1 MSNPESF
8 IDEVTEEVRRDRL
21 YGAMRRWGWLAIL
34 IVILLVGGA
43 AFAEWRR
50 SQAQARAQAFGSAV
64 LDALDGEDLTA
75 RRTALG
81 EVAPADDGQAAI
93 LALLRA
99 TAALNATEGGADDA
113 AARAHLLEVSEM
125 ADVPAAYRD
134 LARLKLMLAGGTG
147 EASQDAAILEA
158 LAAPGAPY
166 RPMAVE
172 LQALMALEAGDE
184 ATALTLLRALTE
196 DAEATEPLRRR
207 ATQLIVALGAT
218 PEPA

>member
-21 YGAMRRWGWLAIL
+21 YGVMRRWGWLAIL
-34 IVILLVGGA
+34 VVILLVGGA

-50 SQAQARAQAFGSAV
+50 SQSEARARTFGAAV
-64 LDALDGEDLTA
+64 LDALDAEDLAA
-75 RRTALG
+75 RRAALEG
-81 EVAPADDGQAAI
+81 VAPSDEGQAAI
-93 LALLRA
+93 LSFLQA
-99 TAALNATEGGADDA
+99 TAALNAGEGDLDA
-113 AARAHLLEVSEM
+113 ARSQLL
-125 ADVPAAYRD
+125 DVAVMPDLPAAYRD
-134 LARLKLMLAGGTG
+134 LARLKVMLAGGTG
-147 EASQDAAILEA
+147 DTARDAELLET

-196 DAEATEPLRRR
+196 DAEATESLRRR

>member
-34 IVILLVGGA
+34 LVILLVGGA

-50 SQAQARAQAFGSAV
+50 SQAETRARTFGAAV
-64 LDALDGEDLTA
+64 LEALEGEDLAA
-75 RRTALG
+75 RRAALAD
-81 EVAPADDGQAAI
+81 VAPADDGQTAV
-93 LALLRA
+93 LAFLRA
-99 TAALNATEGGADDA
+99 TTALNDTEGEDDAA
-113 AARAHLLEVSEM
+113 AARAHLLEVGEM
-125 ADVPAAYRD
+125 PDLPPAYRD
-134 LARLKLMLAGGTG
+134 LAQLKVMLAGGTG
-147 EASQDAAILEA
+147 DAARDAALLEM

-172 LQALMALEAGDE
+172 LQALMALDAGDQ
-184 ATALTLLRALTE
+184 ATALTLLRALTD
-196 DAEATEPLRRR
+196 DAEATDALRRR